1 MNGIGKLTDSEK
13 IHFSETFLEKFLQ
26 NGFGTLPKR
35 EIEILIFHLLYKNSS
50 FFHDKSNYE
59 MANLLKISE
68 SRIKSLKA
76 EANLKYQ
83 RVEFKDA
90 LREIAEDLFVKKTI
104 HYESYDDIIQ
114 FYLEDP
120 ALMREFEFAVK
131 QLGYSTDTSFNREIV
146 KVKNVV
152 FLDIF
157 IKNFD
162 DTESKFLEIAKEK
175 IKHEKDLKRIIDK
188 SIPRLERL
196 KSFMNDYS
204 VPISIVTSLLSF
216 I

>member
-1 MNGIGKLTDSEK
+1 MNEINDLPVNEK
-13 IHFSETFLEKFLQ
+13 IIFTEIFLDKFLQ

-35 EIEILIFHLLYKNSS
+35 EIEILIFHLLNKKSS
-50 FFHDKSNYE
+50 FFHDKSNYA
-59 MANLLKISE
+59 MANILKISE
-68 SRIKSLKA
+68 TKIKSLKA

-83 RVEFKDA
+83 RLEHKTA
-90 LREIAEDLFVKKTI
+90 LREIAEDLFKNNSI
-104 HYESYDDIIQ
+104 HYELYDDVIQ